1 MLEITGGQS
10 SVSDLLVKEKSDAYR
25 ITVEP
30 HDDGT
35 LTVHLKVKSG
45 YIYYGD
51 PPAVFLPKS

>member
-1 MLEITGGQS
+1 MLKITGGQN
-10 SVSDLLVKEKSDAYR
+10 SVSDLLAKGKNDAYR

-51 PPAVFLPKS
+51 PPAVFSPKS

>member
-45 YIYYGD
+45 YVYYGD
-51 PPAVFLPKS
+51 PPAVFSPKS

>member
-1 MLEITGGQS
+1 MLETTGGQS

-51 PPAVFLPKS
+51 PPAVFSPKS

>member
-1 MLEITGGQS
+1 MLETTGGQS

-35 LTVHLKVKSG
+35 LTVHLKVKRG
-45 YIYYGD
+45 YIYFGD
-51 PPAVFLPKS
+51 PPAVFSPKS